1 MTGYLRH
8 SQATGDA
15 MTEDGWFRSDDLGYS
30 IDAGSFVY
38 LARIKDS
45 LRLSGFLVDPR
56 EIEEFLARHE
66 GVERPRWSASRNPV
80 GRRAGRVRQAPG
92 GRRSQGGGADR
103 ALSERH
109 RGLQGAAPRVFC
121 RRLSH
126 DAECKRRQDPESQAP
141 RAGRRVCRGAAPPL
155 CYAAASPSPLADRR

>member
-80 GRRAGRVRQAPG
+80 GATCQSRSSSSGRTPVPRR
-92 GRRSQGGGADR
+92 RR
-103 ALSERH
+103 
-109 RGLQGAAPRVFC
+109 
-121 RRLSH
+121 
-126 DAECKRRQDPESQAP
+126 
-141 RAGRRVCRGAAPPL
+141 
-155 CYAAASPSPLADRR
+155 